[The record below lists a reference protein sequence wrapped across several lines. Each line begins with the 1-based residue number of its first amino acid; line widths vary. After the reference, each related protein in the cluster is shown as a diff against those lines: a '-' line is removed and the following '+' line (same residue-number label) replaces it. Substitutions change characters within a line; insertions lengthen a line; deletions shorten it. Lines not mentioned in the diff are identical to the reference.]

1 MRIATK
7 IAIGYLILVVLLAGV
22 LAYEYVVILELQQ
35 STIYLYETYY
45 QAGLQTTRLLSEL
58 YEIESL
64 VRKYFLTRGDP
75 DYQRSLSERAGVAS
89 ARLTS
94 ILDINLPEREAQ
106 AFRRLEQSWG
116 RFREALERSMTT
128 LEGGRALMQE
138 EGRVIFLMEKLLE
151 EAHRLRPLTDG
162 ALLAKIEFSNSSI
175 EQVRTLVWM
184 GGAIALAAGLLVG
197 VLVVRSITRPIDQLT
212 RATRKIS
219 KGDLRV
225 QVAEGGSDEVGELA
239 RHFNL
244 MVRRLGESDELK
256 SDFVLPGLT

>member
-1 MRIATK
+1 MSMESRSTKSRRRKPPDVFPHLVTRAPTK

-45 QAGLQTTRLLSEL
+45 QAGRQTTRLLSEL

-138 EGRVIFLMEKLLE
+138 EG
-151 EAHRLRPLTDG
+151 
-162 ALLAKIEFSNSSI
+162 
-175 EQVRTLVWM
+175 
-184 GGAIALAAGLLVG
+184 
-197 VLVVRSITRPIDQLT
+197 
-212 RATRKIS
+212 
-219 KGDLRV
+219 
-225 QVAEGGSDEVGELA
+225 
-239 RHFNL
+239 
-244 MVRRLGESDELK
+244 
-256 SDFVLPGLT
+256 